1 MSASSCQSPGSG
13 HRFRRGF
20 TLIELLVVI
29 TVISILTGILLPA
42 VGIVRDS
49 ARSTK
54 CMANLRQ
61 FGLANGSYAMDWE
74 GIYVPVCTTDASAS
88 AGPRWDTNADF
99 MNRLQESD
107 KSNTTG
113 YNLVKGLM
121 CPITVAA
128 NKNIGVNYCYSA
140 NFTAVGG
147 LSAYT
152 ASTTY
157 TISSASA
164 KAAVFMFADGAHWK
178 VYNSNSSYDP
188 FAWQTSMEGTDQGNM
203 IALRHR
209 RKSNAVLYDGSVAGH
224 DGNDYVVARPIWK

>member
-1 MSASSCQSPGSG
+1 MSAFSCPSLGYG
-13 HRFRRGF
+13 NRFRRAF

-29 TVISILTGILLPA
+29 TVIAILTGILLPA
-42 VGIVRDS
+42 VGLVRDS

-54 CMANLRQ
+54 CMSNLRQ
-61 FGLANGSYAMDWE
+61 FGLANNSYAMDWE
-74 GIYVPVCTTDASAS
+74 GMYVPVCTTDASKA
-88 AGPRWDTNADF
+88 AGYRWDMNVDF
-99 MNRLQESD
+99 LNRLQESD
-107 KSNTTG
+107 KASLTG
-113 YNLVKGLM
+113 YNMTKGFM

-128 NKNIGVNYCYSA
+128 NKNIGLMYCYSA

-147 LSAYT
+147 VSAYA

-157 TISSASA
+157 TISTASA

-178 VYNSNSSYDP
+178 VYNTNSSYDP
-188 FAWQTSMEGTDQGNM
+188 FAWESSMEGTGQGNM

-224 DGNDYVVARPIWK
+224 DGNDYVVASPIWK